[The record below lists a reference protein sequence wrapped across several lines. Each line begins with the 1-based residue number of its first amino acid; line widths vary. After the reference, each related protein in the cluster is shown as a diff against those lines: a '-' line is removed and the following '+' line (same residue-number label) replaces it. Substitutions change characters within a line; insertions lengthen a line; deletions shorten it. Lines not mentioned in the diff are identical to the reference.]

1 MNDFQT
7 QVYNTLV
14 ELGFTFDNYNGVIDK
29 DKEVWETY
37 LEDNWLLQ
45 ITVNKVTNT
54 NNVIIWFE
62 EEGISA
68 GLSLSKIDTLLDLI
82 KTNNFK
88 GESKCQIQ

>member
-1 MNDFQT
+1 MNNFQT

-14 ELGFTFDNYNGVIDK
+14 ELGFTFDHYNGVIDK
-29 DKEVWETY
+29 DKWIWETY
-37 LEDNWLLQ
+37 LGHNWLLQ

-54 NNVIIWFE
+54 NNVTIWLE
-62 EEGISA
+62 EDGIVA